1 MKPLID
7 KSFINRIQSQHLGYS
22 GFTMKSKGLNGLGM
36 HTQASMNKVKKPT
49 SRNQKGIKKTK
60 SKSNL
65 KSGLNLQIS

>member
-1 MKPLID
+1 
-7 KSFINRIQSQHLGYS
+7 
-22 GFTMKSKGLNGLGM
+22 MKSKFNGLGM

-49 SRNQKGIKKTK
+49 TRTQKGIKKTK